1 MPTSAKMID
10 ALEHTADPVKAGR
23 AVLIGIAGLIAI
35 GFALSGFQNLPERV
49 TALEAADIRMQES
62 VGAIEDKMASLEREI
77 RMMTCLQVAEMEDQP
92 YQQCL

>member
-10 ALEHTADPVKAGR
+10 ALEQTANTAKAGKA
-23 AVLIGIAGLIAI
+23 AVIGIAGLIAI
-35 GFALSGFQNLPERV
+35 GYALSGFQNLPERV
-49 TALEAADIRMQES
+49 TALETADIRMQES
-62 VGAIEDKMASLEREI
+62 VGAIEGKMASLEREI